1 MRHLAVLL
9 FVTLCATPAARAG
22 EPFKGKVVG
31 VADGDTITVLRG
43 KEQVRIRLNA
53 VDTPEKRQAFG
64 KKAKKFTADMVAGK
78 VVEVRPTTQD
88 RYGRTVARVLVGD
101 SSLNEALVK
110 AGYAWWYRKYAPKAK
125 KLQRC
130 LAANPVALAIDGM
143 RKAGFEMKNPT
154 TSTSARTGAYEE
166 IENIPAFMRF
176 EKNTQK
182 FLDKESQK
190 LK

>member
-110 AGYAWWYRKYAPKAK
+110 AGYAWW
-125 KLQRC
+125 
-130 LAANPVALAIDGM
+130 
-143 RKAGFEMKNPT
+143 
-154 TSTSARTGAYEE
+154 
-166 IENIPAFMRF
+166 
-176 EKNTQK
+176 
-182 FLDKESQK
+182 
-190 LK
+190 